1 MVVFIFCAVLC
12 VICLLVRRK
21 VVKGELGGE
30 SGGRIGSL
38 IFLVSLWFFYII
50 MSILQAYEI
59 GGTDFWSKLTFGIEK
74 ANDYCAKK
82 SVG

>member
-1 MVVFIFCAVLC
+1 MC

-30 SGGRIGSL
+30 SGGRLGSL

-50 MSILQAYEI
+50 MSIIQAYEI
-59 GGTDFWSKLTFGIEK
+59 GGTDFWSKLTFGIDK
-74 ANDYCAKK
+74 ADYYCAKAN
-82 SVG
+82 SG